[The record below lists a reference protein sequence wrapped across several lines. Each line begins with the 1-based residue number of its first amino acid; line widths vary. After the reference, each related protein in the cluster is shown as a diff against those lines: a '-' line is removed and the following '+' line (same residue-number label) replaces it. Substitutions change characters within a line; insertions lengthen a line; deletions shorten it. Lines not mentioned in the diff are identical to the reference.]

1 MKRLAFLIAA
11 MLATVTVAHA
21 QQIPRYDAAAYCRQI
36 SDTGGGSAVVYNGC
50 MDMEQN
56 AYNKRKPQWP
66 SLPAKTRAYCDSLAR
81 MGGGGSYTV
90 LDGCID
96 MEIGAVGSTPALA
109 LEWQGTYL

>member
-1 MKRLAFLIAA
+1 MKRLAV
-11 MLATVTVAHA
+11 VTVVALCAAVPVAHS
-21 QQIPRYDAAAYCRQI
+21 QQIPRYDAAAYCRQL

-50 MDMEQN
+50 MEMEQN

-66 SLPAKTRAYCDSLAR
+66 SIPEKTRSYCDSLAR

-96 MEIGAVGSTPALA
+96 MEVGAAGSTPAIK
-109 LEWQGTYL
+109 Y